1 MLEKLLDHN
10 SLGSKDQIKQILKLL
25 EVKSYSKVDLKYI
38 CSTTDYQ
45 FNKSFDGV
53 ISLLSWLE
61 VIELADVISINKKIK
76 LTKIE
81 TDIAMLIISKLSD
94 NNELHNLINPKN
106 LIFDKSFIIKKNGI
120 DLKFSQFRDVLREL
134 GFFERDSLVKNHF
147 VIGSSFTNWF
157 AEQGVN
163 YIETSKKQK
172 ISLKALKNKLKQ
184 QEIAGFEAEK
194 FVLEYEL
201 RLRRGH
207 PTFNKIKIISEED
220 TGAGYDILSYANDAS
235 ILLDKYIEVKSY
247 SQKRFASNCPYFYWS
262 SNEAKVARKEKG
274 NYYLYIVDRDNM
286 NNVKYKP
293 IIINNPYEEIFN
305 LNKWIMEPQSW
316 LFKKI

>member
-10 SLGSKDQIKQILKLL
+10 SLGSKDQIKQVLKLL

-61 VIELADVISINKKIK
+61 VIELADVISINKKNK

-94 NNELHNLINPKN
+94 DNELHNLINPKN

-147 VIGSSFTNWF
+147 VIGSSFTSWF
-157 AEQGVN
+157 SEQGIN

-172 ISLKALKNKLKQ
+172 MSLKALKNIQKQ

-201 RLRRGH
+201 RLRSGH

-220 TGAGYDILSYANDAS
+220 TGAGYDILSYENDTS
-235 ILLDKYIEVKSY
+235 ILLDKHIEVKSY
-247 SQKRFASNCPYFYWS
+247 SQKRFDSKNPYFYWS
-262 SNEAKVARKEKG
+262 LNEAKVARKEKG
-274 NYYLYIVDRDNM
+274 NYYLYIVDRDHM
-286 NNVKYKP
+286 NNIKYKP

-305 LNKWIMEPQSW
+305 SNKWIMEPQSW
-316 LFKKI
+316 LFKKL